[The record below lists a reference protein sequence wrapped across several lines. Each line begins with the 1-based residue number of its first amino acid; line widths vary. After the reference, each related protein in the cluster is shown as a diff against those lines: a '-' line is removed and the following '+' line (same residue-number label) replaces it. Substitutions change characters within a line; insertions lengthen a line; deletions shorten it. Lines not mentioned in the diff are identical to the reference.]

1 MIDMKPKVWIW
12 TAVLAFLGY
21 SIAGKRAIASGRSEL
36 IGLLAG
42 AVLGLLIGW
51 ALQRY
56 DDRRKHRNP

>member
-1 MIDMKPKVWIW
+1 
-12 TAVLAFLGY
+12 VLAFLGY
-21 SIAGKRAIASGRSEL
+21 SIAGKRAIESGRSEL

-56 DDRRKHRNP
+56 DDRRKQRNP